1 MDKKYTL
8 EQLRQVKGIGEKT
21 IQRIVEQFDESE
33 YISEYDPTIHIEPN
47 TLVNGKRMPENYTQL
62 KNQLNY

>member
-1 MDKKYTL
+1 MDKKYTI

-33 YISEYDPTIHIEPN
+33 LIQRRFKDN
-47 TLVNGKRMPENYTQL
+47 VNGEDILKMIEKRQ
-62 KNQLNY
+62 K